1 MIVNKNGGVLRNVK
15 GANHIRKG
23 CKVEGSNPSLI
34 AKNKIMKQTA
44 IQWLVEKLAKE
55 SILLKLED
63 YFDALEME
71 KDQIKEAYEQ
81 GDIQLVSS
89 DNYYKETYAE

>member
-1 MIVNKNGGVLRNVK
+1 
-15 GANHIRKG
+15 
-23 CKVEGSNPSLI
+23 
-34 AKNKIMKQTA
+34 MKQTA